1 MPIIKIK
8 NRSPLSHPLAKT
20 KRKDY
25 NGRMNNSNK
34 TIPVLLKELKDFESK
49 LAETYKQLGNKLLK
63 DTADPVSVN
72 NGVSQE
78 NFLKWQKLYDERKV
92 CTESILD
99 IKNNNARLSE
109 LDNFKKQ
116 IKDRLLD
123 TKKEAEKL
131 KGDFLLKLY
140 KDFLPQCTALF
151 DPLSAEIRAEEAKIH
166 EIQEKIEALKT
177 EKKEANFFVKLGISG
192 KISSQELKIKN
203 SEKKIKNILTKSD
216 IDINTSQEVKVLYD
230 EDKLSSEL
238 KKTYEEMLKLS
249 TDLTDSENR
258 LKMIEEETGF
268 VTKKLA
274 DTGADKNSKKRI
286 DNFTSRIKEI
296 DENIDSI
303 LESTGLKY
311 AENFYSPEGDSAL
324 GENPSDEELGK
335 YAGYLKKAGTYLNEI
350 TKTKY
355 NIELCELMQKIKAE
369 ENRIQ
374 NFNRTIKNSEN
385 AIKEAEKKI
394 SDSET
399 GIKTAQAKIADL
411 EDYAKK
417 IEEKLMDKSSEKL
430 PEEE

>member
-1 MPIIKIK
+1 
-8 NRSPLSHPLAKT
+8 
-20 KRKDY
+20 
-25 NGRMNNSNK
+25 MNKSDK
-34 TIPVLLKELKDFESK
+34 TIPVLLKELKDLESK
-49 LAETYKQLGNKLLK
+49 LTEAYKQLGNKLIK
-63 DTADPVSVN
+63 DTADPVAEA

-78 NFLKWQKLYDERKV
+78 NFLQWQKLHDERKS
-92 CTESILD
+92 CTESVLD
-99 IKNNNARLSE
+99 IKNNSTRLSE
-109 LDNFKKQ
+109 LDSFKKQ
-116 IKDRLLD
+116 IKDRLSD
-123 TKKEAEKL
+123 TKKETEKL

-140 KDFLPQCTALF
+140 KDFLPQCGSLF
-151 DPLSAEIRAEEAKIH
+151 DSLSAEIHTEEAKIH
-166 EIQEKIEALKT
+166 EAQEKIETLNA
-177 EKKEANFFVKLGISG
+177 EKKEANFFAKLGISG
-192 KISSQELKIKN
+192 KISSQELKVKN

-216 IDINTSQEVKVLYD
+216 IDIYNSQEVKALYD
-230 EDKLSSEL
+230 EDKFFPEL
-238 KKTYEEMLKLS
+238 KKTYEAILKLGS
-249 TDLTDSENR
+249 DLSNSESR
-258 LKMIEEETGF
+258 LKMIDEETGF
-268 VTKKLA
+268 VTQKLA
-274 DTGADKNSKKRI
+274 DAGADKNSKKRI

-296 DENIDSI
+296 DEKIDLI
-303 LESTGLKY
+303 LESAGIKY
-311 AENFYSPEGDSAL
+311 TDKFYSAEGDSAL
-324 GENPSDEELGK
+324 GESSSDVELGK
-335 YAGYLKKAGTYLNEI
+335 YADYLKKAGNYRKEI

>member
-1 MPIIKIK
+1 
-8 NRSPLSHPLAKT
+8 
-20 KRKDY
+20 
-25 NGRMNNSNK
+25 MNNSNK

-49 LAETYKQLGNKLLK
+49 LAETYKQLGSKLLK

-238 KKTYEEMLKLS
+238 KKTYEEMLKLG

-335 YAGYLKKAGTYLNEI
+335 YAGYLKKAGTYLKEI

>member
-1 MPIIKIK
+1 
-8 NRSPLSHPLAKT
+8 
-20 KRKDY
+20 
-25 NGRMNNSNK
+25 MNNSNK

-49 LAETYKQLGNKLLK
+49 LAETYKQLGSKLLK

-238 KKTYEEMLKLS
+238 KKTYEEMLKLG

-324 GENPSDEELGK
+324 GENPSDDELGK
-335 YAGYLKKAGTYLNEI
+335 YAGYLKKAGNYRKEI

>member
-1 MPIIKIK
+1 
-8 NRSPLSHPLAKT
+8 
-20 KRKDY
+20 
-25 NGRMNNSNK
+25 MNNSNK

-49 LAETYKQLGNKLLK
+49 LAETYKQLGSKLLK

-216 IDINTSQEVKVLYD
+216 IDIYNSQEVKALYD
-230 EDKLSSEL
+230 EDKLFPEL
-238 KKTYEEMLKLS
+238 KKTYEAILKLGS
-249 TDLTDSENR
+249 DLSNSESR
-258 LKMIEEETGF
+258 LKMIDEETGF
-268 VTKKLA
+268 VTQKLA
-274 DTGADKNSKKRI
+274 DAGADKNSKKRI

-296 DENIDSI
+296 DEKIDLI
-303 LESTGLKY
+303 LESAGIKY
-311 AENFYSPEGDSAL
+311 TDKFYSAEGDSAL
-324 GENPSDEELGK
+324 GETPSDVELGK
-335 YAGYLKKAGTYLNEI
+335 YADYLKKAGKYRKEI
-350 TKTKY
+350 SKTKY
-355 NIELCELMQKIKAE
+355 NIEFCETMQKIRAE
-369 ENRIQ
+369 ENQIQ
-374 NFNRTIKNSEN
+374 NLNRTIKNCES

-394 SDSET
+394 GNSET
-399 GIKTAQAKIADL
+399 AIKNSEAKIADL
-411 EDYAKK
+411 KDFAAGL
-417 IEEKLMDKSSEKL
+417 EEKFLDKTSEQVT
-430 PEEE
+430 EEE

>member
-1 MPIIKIK
+1 
-8 NRSPLSHPLAKT
+8 
-20 KRKDY
+20 
-25 NGRMNNSNK
+25 MNNSNK

-238 KKTYEEMLKLS
+238 KKTYEEMLKLG

-335 YAGYLKKAGTYLNEI
+335 YAGYLKKAGNYLKEI

-355 NIELCELMQKIKAE
+355 HIELCELMQKIKAE

-399 GIKTAQAKIADL
+399 GIKTAQAKITDL

>member
-1 MPIIKIK
+1 
-8 NRSPLSHPLAKT
+8 
-20 KRKDY
+20 
-25 NGRMNNSNK
+25 MNNSNK

-49 LAETYKQLGNKLLK
+49 LAETYKQLGSKLLK

-230 EDKLSSEL
+230 EDKLLPEL
-238 KKTYEEMLKLS
+238 KKTYEEMLKLG

-335 YAGYLKKAGTYLNEI
+335 YAVYLKKAGNYRKEI

>member
-1 MPIIKIK
+1 
-8 NRSPLSHPLAKT
+8 
-20 KRKDY
+20 
-25 NGRMNNSNK
+25 MNNSNK

-109 LDNFKKQ
+109 LDSFKKQ

-123 TKKEAEKL
+123 TKKETEKL

-140 KDFLPQCTALF
+140 KDFLPQCAALF
-151 DPLSAEIRAEEAKIH
+151 DPLSAEIRAEEAKIR

-177 EKKEANFFVKLGISG
+177 EKKEANFFVRLGLSG

-216 IDINTSQEVKVLYD
+216 IDIYNSQEVKALYD
-230 EDKLSSEL
+230 ENKLSSEL
-238 KKTYEEMLKLS
+238 KKNYEEILKLG

-268 VTKKLA
+268 VTQKLA

-286 DNFTSRIKEI
+286 DNFTIRIKEI

-335 YAGYLKKAGTYLNEI
+335 YAVYLKKAGNYRKEI

>member
-1 MPIIKIK
+1 
-8 NRSPLSHPLAKT
+8 
-20 KRKDY
+20 
-25 NGRMNNSNK
+25 MNNSNK

-49 LAETYKQLGNKLLK
+49 LAETYKQLGSKLLK

-216 IDINTSQEVKVLYD
+216 IDINTSQEVKALYD
-230 EDKLSSEL
+230 ENKLFPEL
-238 KKTYEEMLKLS
+238 KKTYEEILKLG
-249 TDLTDSENR
+249 TDLSDSESR
-258 LKMIEEETGF
+258 LKMIDEETGF
-268 VTKKLA
+268 VTQKLA
-274 DTGADKNSKKRI
+274 DAGADKNSKKRI

-296 DENIDSI
+296 DEKIDLI
-303 LESTGLKY
+303 LESAGIKY
-311 AENFYSPEGDSAL
+311 TDKFYSAEGDSAL
-324 GENPSDEELGK
+324 GENPSDDELGK
-335 YAGYLKKAGTYLNEI
+335 YAAYLKKAGKYRKEI
-350 TKTKY
+350 SKTKY
-355 NIELCELMQKIKAE
+355 NIEFCETMQKIKAE
-369 ENRIQ
+369 ENQIQ
-374 NFNRTIKNSEN
+374 NLNRTIKNCEN
-385 AIKEAEKKI
+385 AIKEAERKI
-394 SDSET
+394 SNSET
-399 GIKTAQAKIADL
+399 AIKNSEAKIADL
-411 EDYAKK
+411 KDLAAEL
-417 IEEKLMDKSSEKL
+417 EEKFADKTSEQVT
-430 PEEE
+430 EEE

>member
-1 MPIIKIK
+1 
-8 NRSPLSHPLAKT
+8 
-20 KRKDY
+20 
-25 NGRMNNSNK
+25 MNNSNK

-49 LAETYKQLGNKLLK
+49 LAETYKQLGSKLLK

-238 KKTYEEMLKLS
+238 KKTYEEMLKLG

-335 YAGYLKKAGTYLNEI
+335 YAGYLKKAGNYLKEI